1 MDVYKSDDEQA
12 EIIRKWWNENGKS
25 IITGIVLGLVAIF
38 GWRTWQDYHKQQS
51 EAASDLYQNM
61 LNIVNKGGHTDEV
74 DTISNKIVHDYG
86 STAYAV
92 FAKLI
97 EAKIAVDKGNY
108 KIAAGHLRWAL
119 EHNKQPGIGHIIRL
133 RLARVLIDMKK
144 YDDALALL
152 NIKDKGEFN
161 ASYDEIRGDI
171 LKLKGD
177 KEGARNAY
185 ELAMTNRQ
193 AANLDVSLL
202 ELKLGDLGSSKQ

>member
-25 IITGIVLGLVAIF
+25 IVTGVVLGLVAIF
-38 GWRTWQDYHKQQS
+38 GWRTWQDYHRQQS

-61 LNIVNKGGHTDEV
+61 LNLVNKGGHTDEV
-74 DTISNKIVHDYG
+74 HTLSNKISDDYG

-97 EAKIAVDKGNY
+97 EAKLAVDKGDY
-108 KIAAGHLRWAL
+108 ETAAGHLRWAL
-119 EHNKQPGIGHIIRL
+119 DHNKQPGIGHIIRL

-161 ASYDEIRGDI
+161 ASYDELRGDI

-177 KEGARNAY
+177 KDGARNAY
-185 ELAMTNRQ
+185 ELAVTNRQ

-202 ELKLGDLGSSKQ
+202 ELKLGDLGSSDQ